1 MSIDITVIR
10 QALDDQRFETA
21 RRMCLCALD
30 RPRRGISTRDVRLLL
45 HEAFTCL
52 GDIKA
57 AQETLAHF
65 RPRDPDERL
74 HLALLL
80 AEDDHKLAAYDFY
93 RGSVESAQGLTGD
106 EYAAKYEALA
116 DQAFSAAIALAD
128 TPERKQQIAA
138 VMRRTG
144 RSSQAAAL
152 APLPEPVTPETIV
165 PTGRGAILGRL
176 RFADGAPIR
185 NATVTL
191 GFPQTISHPDPRGYL
206 GRGIGGGIE
215 SHFQGEQITRT
226 VTTDDAGAYRL
237 DDLPSQRYP
246 FLAVSL
252 DPDAFDVA
260 VSFFG
265 RDIDV
270 PAGGEARCDGVVEDW
285 NSAPEKAVENP
296 FPEHR
301 TLEGA
306 SWRRIAIWT
315 MRNPFYFDFPRQFVA
330 LPRQED
336 TSGRQVV
343 LLTSDAVDEPKP
355 VQTLLDGTLG
365 CFLDLPER
373 TDRVAAVYARESS
386 EAAAPAPE
394 PTPPPLDFR
403 TAADGLTAEID
414 TGRARFRIPA
424 GVGVDAIAPLLA
436 VRGED
441 GLWRGAGRLLL
452 PGHVSI
458 AKRTT
463 TIMEQGALL
472 LRVEVAYVL
481 STGGTVRFE
490 LTAHAGEAYLLVREA
505 TVPIEGLAFEFS
517 LREFSGGRGF
527 LHWTPEHGGRHWSTL
542 GSANRELARL
552 QESVAWWIPPQG
564 FGYAMSPDGLDARDY
579 IAVFTRRRGEW
590 IDRAFERISQG
601 PGDANRELDWPHPE
615 MVGSTISMIT
625 AHTSEDGDAYFRFAG
640 FDGERQWGVLVSTLE
655 RNDGPHKEL
664 SSVQH
669 KVSSP
674 RLRDFMTWRLHEPD
688 PLPRP
693 MLLMSRDDIR
703 GLRRK
708 RHEPAFAPV
717 WEKLVKGHQRGPSRG
732 LQALLESDPALIWR
746 LACEMRA
753 EAPLRAR
760 MTLLG
765 RDYADVYSPV
775 GGRGI
780 TPFAEQYDL
789 IAPTGVFAPDE
800 EREIRA
806 MLLLMGHLF
815 MEEDFMNW
823 RFNSRNANFEADRT
837 DIVGT
842 VGLAFRGNPDAD
854 GMVRHASE
862 LMERSLNVY
871 CTPGSGKWYENPAC
885 YYIHA
890 ASCRLN
896 LAFHLWNHGLMDVAA
911 IPRLKDFLSWGP
923 VLLTAR
929 YPHDYALLRDGCS
942 FEAYE
947 QAEKVRRIPPVGDHA
962 KVGQWVSEFYALMA
976 KAYEAR
982 DPEFAEFLRWA
993 YQEGGSDGGH
1003 FSKFPLY
1010 FTAMDEGDLAPA
1022 QPQTL
1027 TSRRLEGFG
1036 AVFRGGFGTS
1046 EEFYLLFKQGPGG
1059 YRYHRTEGS
1068 FLLMAHGRPLVW
1080 DGGEAGETW
1089 RHSTLSFHETH
1100 MPLAPGHVERFHSL
1114 SSVDFVQ
1121 GVHPKALSPG
1131 DPVFLSDSCEHTL
1144 VDVAWERFREPD
1156 PADVRSVL
1164 WVKGQY
1170 GVVFDDLHLP
1180 PETQTHW
1187 HVQMVGDSH
1196 EGSLVNGGDMRL
1208 HGRFGVDLQILMPDL
1223 PSNAHETVAQVPTLE
1238 YQLPPAQCFAM
1249 RHVQVSMISPRRLTA
1264 VLRPLA
1270 PGATPLTA
1278 TVVDGALRIHGE
1290 GVDDT
1295 LFLFRE
1301 PTRAA
1306 CSDVQFTGRYGA
1318 VLKRPRQTTLVLL
1331 DGESIACGAH
1341 ALESVGEKTSGA

>member
-1 MSIDITVIR
+1 MNIDIAAIR

-21 RRMCLCALD
+21 RRMCLSALD
-30 RPRRGISTRDVRLLL
+30 RPRRGRSAQDVRLLL
-45 HEAFTCL
+45 HEALSCL

-57 AQETLAHF
+57 AQGVLEDF
-65 RPRDPDERL
+65 RSRDPDERL

-80 AEDDHKLAAYDFY
+80 AEDYHKLAAYDFY

-106 EYAAKYEALA
+106 EYADKYEALA
-116 DQAFSAAIALAD
+116 DQAFSSAIALAD
-128 TPERKQQIAA
+128 TPIRKQRVAA
-138 VMRRTG
+138 VMRRTK
-144 RSSQAAAL
+144 RQSQADAL
-152 APLPEPVTPETIV
+152 APLSTPESPAPII
-165 PTGRGAILGRL
+165 PAGRGAIVGRL
-176 RFADGAPIR
+176 TCADGTPVR

-191 GFPQTISHPDPRGYL
+191 GFPQAVSHPDPRGYL

-215 SHFQGEQITRT
+215 SRFHGEQITRT
-226 VTTDDAGAYRL
+226 VATDDLGVFRL

-246 FLAVSL
+246 YLAVSL

-260 VSFFG
+260 VHFFG

-270 PAGGEARCDGVVEDW
+270 PANGAALCDGLVEDW
-285 NSAPEKAVENP
+285 ASAPEKPVDNP
-296 FPEHR
+296 FPEQR

-306 SWRRIAIWT
+306 SWHRIATWT
-315 MRNPFYFDFPRQFVA
+315 LRNPFHFAFPRQFVA
-330 LPRQED
+330 MPRRDD
-336 TSGRQVV
+336 TVGRQVV
-343 LLTSDAVDEPKP
+343 LLTSDAVDELKP
-355 VQTLLDGTLG
+355 VQALSDGTLG
-365 CFLDLPER
+365 FFLDLPER
-373 TDRVAAVYARESS
+373 TDRVAAIYARESS
-386 EAAAPAPE
+386 AAGGPAPE
-394 PTPPPLDFR
+394 PSRPTLDFR
-403 TAADGLTAEID
+403 VAADGLTAVID
-414 TGRARFRIPA
+414 TGRAMFRIAA
-424 GVGVDAIAPLLA
+424 GEGVEAIAPLLA

-452 PGHVSI
+452 PGHVAI
-458 AKRTT
+458 AKRAT
-463 TIMEQGALL
+463 TIVEQGALL
-472 LRVEVAYVL
+472 LRVEVAYGL
-481 STGGTVRFE
+481 STGETVRFE
-490 LTAHAGEAYLLVREA
+490 MTAHAGEAYLLVRET
-505 TVPIEGLAFEFS
+505 TVPIDGLAFEFS
-517 LREFSGGRGF
+517 LREFIGGRGF

-542 GSANRELARL
+542 EVRNLELARL

-564 FGYAMSPDGLDARDY
+564 FGYAMTPDGLDAKDY
-579 IAVFTRRRGEW
+579 VGVFTRRRGEW

-601 PGDANRELDWPHPE
+601 PGDANRELDWPYPE

-625 AHTSEDGDAYFRFAG
+625 AHTSDDGDAWFRFAG
-640 FDGERQWGVLVSTLE
+640 FDGERQWGVLVSTLA
-655 RNDGPHKEL
+655 RNDGPYKEL

-674 RLRDFMTWRLHEPD
+674 RLQDFMTWRLHESD
-688 PLPRP
+688 SLRRP
-693 MLLMSRDDIR
+693 MLLMTRDEIR

-708 RHEPAFAPV
+708 RRAPGFAAV
-717 WEKLVKGHQRGPSRG
+717 WKKLVEGHQRGPSRG
-732 LQALLESDPALIWR
+732 LRALLESDPALIWR
-746 LACEMRA
+746 LACEMRG

-789 IAPTGVFAPDE
+789 IAPTGVFRPDE

-923 VLLTAR
+923 LLLTAR

-947 QAEKVRRIPPVGDHA
+947 QAEKVRRIPPIGDHA

-976 KAYEAR
+976 KAYQAR
-982 DPEFAEFLRWA
+982 DPGCAEFLRWA

-1003 FSKFPLY
+1003 FSKFPLF

-1022 QPQTL
+1022 RPQTL
-1027 TSRRLEGFG
+1027 ASRRLEGFG
-1036 AVFRGGFGTS
+1036 AVFRGGFGTPD
-1046 EEFYLLFKQGPGG
+1046 EFYLLFKQGPGG

-1089 RHSTLSFHETH
+1089 RHSTLSFHDTH

-1114 SSVDFVQ
+1114 SSVDFAQ

-1164 WVKGQY
+1164 WVKDQY
-1170 GVVFDDLHLP
+1170 VVVFDDLHLP
-1180 PETQTHW
+1180 PGTQTHW
-1187 HVQMVGDSH
+1187 HVQMVGDSQ

-1208 HGRFGVDLQILMPDL
+1208 HGRFGVDLQLLMPDL
-1223 PSNAHETVAQVPTLE
+1223 PPDARETVAQVPTLE
-1238 YQLPPAQCFAM
+1238 YNIPPAECFAM
-1249 RHVQVSMISPRRLTA
+1249 RHVQVSMISPRRLFA

-1270 PGATPLTA
+1270 PGGVPLAA
-1278 TVVDGALRIHGE
+1278 TVVDGVLRIQGE

-1295 LFLFRE
+1295 LFLFRD
-1301 PTRAA
+1301 PVHAA
-1306 CSDVQFTGRYGA
+1306 CGDVRFAGRYGA
-1318 VLKRPRQTTLVLL
+1318 VLKRPRHTTLVLL
-1331 DGESIACGAH
+1331 DGETIACGAH
-1341 ALESVGEKTSGA
+1341 AQESIGERTISQ